1 MCIRDSIMCVV
12 CSVVEK
18 DFIESALAVK
28 STVTGETMTI
38 PLRAPLEAFHSFEAI
53 ESMLLNANLLAIMF

>member
-1 MCIRDSIMCVV
+1 MCVV
-12 CSVVEK
+12 CTSLSQK
-18 DFIESALAVK
+18 DSIESALAVK

-53 ESMLLNANLLAIMF
+53 ESMLLNANLLAILF

>member
-1 MCIRDSIMCVV
+1 MCVV

-28 STVTGETMTI
+28 STITGESMTI
-38 PLRAPLEAFHSFEAI
+38 PLRAPLEAFHSFEVI

>member
-1 MCIRDSIMCVV
+1 MCVV

-18 DFIESALAVK
+18 DFIEPALAVK

>member
-1 MCIRDSIMCVV
+1 MCVV

-38 PLRAPLEAFHSFEAI
+38 PLRAPLEAFHSFEAN

>member
-1 MCIRDSIMCVV
+1 MCVLCNV
-12 CSVVEK
+12 IEK

>member
-1 MCIRDSIMCVV
+1 MCVLCNV
-12 CSVVEK
+12 IEK

-28 STVTGETMTI
+28 STITGESMTI
-38 PLRAPLEAFHSFEAI
+38 PLRAPLEVFHSFESI

>member
-1 MCIRDSIMCVV
+1 MCVV

-28 STVTGETMTI
+28 STVTGESMTI